1 MWHII
6 HRKLWTQR
14 SELKIML
21 VMAGISL
28 MMIFAFG
35 DFSGSYKPKV
45 MVADADQSQLSQQFV
60 ALLNEDAARQYSLM
74 DSQAGLN
81 EVKNG
86 RAIAMISLEKGFEA
100 ALQKGQAAKLSM
112 ISVKSDADTMTLKPA
127 LLNAYNQLYRF
138 DKSAGDIAKAAA
150 DKGASYETVYAE
162 TYSLLVSSKAN
173 KPALT
178 LSLGDD
184 GSAALKNSVMMHS
197 LIGFLIFFVAYSC
210 VFGAADLLVERRQ
223 NTWQRLV
230 ISPSSKL
237 AMLSGHLVVS
247 WIVGLI
253 QLFLVLTVGHYL
265 FGVDFGGSLPLMFG
279 AAAIFCLAMSGFG
292 ILLSA
297 FGKSMQQISAL
308 TSVLLTAF
316 GMLGGCLW
324 PLDLVTNPILIQLS
338 KVIPHR
344 YAVEALTQLSQGES
358 WTSILPQLGVMM
370 AIALTFLLIG
380 FVKILRTEEQFQ

>member
-6 HRKLWTQR
+6 QRKLWTQR
-14 SELKIML
+14 SELRIML

-35 DFSGSYKPKV
+35 DFSGSYKPNV
-45 MVADADQSQLSQQFV
+45 MVYDEDQSQLSRQFI
-60 ALLNEDAARQYSLM
+60 ALLNEDAARQYRPV

-86 RAIAMISLEKGFEA
+86 RAIAMISLEKGFETG
-100 ALQKGQAAKLSM
+100 LKEGQAAKLSV
-112 ISVKSDADTMTLKPA
+112 ISVKSDADTLTLKPV

-138 DKSAGDIAKAAA
+138 DKSASDIAQAAA
-150 DKGASYETVYAE
+150 LKGENESAVYDE
-162 TYSLLVSSKAN
+162 TYKLLVTSKAS
-173 KPALT
+173 KPALN
-178 LSLGDD
+178 LSIGDD

-230 ISPSSKL
+230 ISPSSKF
-237 AMLSGHLVVS
+237 AMLVGHLVVS
-247 WIVGLI
+247 WVVGLI

-265 FGVDFGGSLPLMFG
+265 FGVDFGGSLPLMF
-279 AAAIFCLAMSGFG
+279 AAAAMFCLAMSGFG
-292 ILLSA
+292 ILISA
-297 FGKSMQQISAL
+297 YGKSMQQMSAL

-324 PLDLVTNPILIQLS
+324 PLDLVTNPILIGLS
-338 KVIPHR
+338 NVIPHR
-344 YAVEALTQLSQGES
+344 YAVEALTKLSQGES
-358 WTSILPQLGVMM
+358 LNQILPQLGVLMAM
-370 AIALTFLLIG
+370 AIIFLCMG
-380 FVKILRTEEQFQ
+380 FFKILRTEEQFQ

>member
-6 HRKLWTQR
+6 KRKLWTQR
-14 SELKIML
+14 SELRIML

-35 DFSGSYKPKV
+35 DFSGRYQPKIMLVDSEQSQTTERFIELLSTDTSKSYV
-45 MVADADQSQLSQQFV
+45 LADQAV
-60 ALLNEDAARQYSLM
+60 
-74 DSQAGLN
+74 GLN

-86 RAIAMISLEKGFEA
+86 RAIAMITLEEGFSETIKA
-100 ALQKGQAAKLSM
+100 DGAPKISM
-112 ISVKSDADTMTLKPA
+112 ISVKSDADTMTLKPI
-127 LLNAYNQLYRF
+127 LSNAYNQLKHYNQ
-138 DKSAGDIAKAAA
+138 SAERVANAAKE
-150 DKGASYETVYAE
+150 KGQDYQRVYDETYQLLAQSYEE
-162 TYSLLVSSKAN
+162 

-178 LSLGDD
+178 LSIGDD
-184 GSAALKNSVMMHS
+184 GSAALKNAVMMHS

-230 ISPSSKL
+230 ISPSSRL
-237 AMLSGHLVVS
+237 GMLLGHLIVS
-247 WIVGLI
+247 FTIGLI
-253 QLFLVLTVGHYL
+253 QLALVFSVGHYL
-265 FGVDFGGSLPLMFG
+265 FHVDFGGSLPLMFVS
-279 AAAIFCLAMSGFG
+279 ALAFCLAMAGFG
-292 ILLSA
+292 VLLSA

-338 KVIPHR
+338 RLIPHR
-344 YAVEALTQLSQGES
+344 YAVEALTKLSQGQQFS
-358 WTSILPQLGVMM
+358 AVLPQLGVLLAM
-370 AIALTFLLIG
+370 AGGFLLIG
-380 FVKILRTEEQFQ
+380 FVKLMKTEEQFQ

>member
-6 HRKLWTQR
+6 KRKLWTQR
-14 SELKIML
+14 SELRIML

-35 DFSGSYKPKV
+35 DFSGSYKPQIMLV
-45 MVADADQSQLSQQFV
+45 DEDDSEVSQRYV
-60 ALLNEDAARQYSLM
+60 ALLNEDTSRRYSLT
-74 DSQAGLN
+74 DSEAGLN

-86 RAIAMISLEKGFEA
+86 KAIAMVSLEKGFEV
-100 ALQKGQAAKLSM
+100 ALKSGEAAKFSL
-112 ISVKSDADTMTLKPA
+112 ISVKTDADTMTLKPI
-127 LLNAYNQLYRF
+127 LLNAYSQLQRF
-138 DKSAGDIAKAAA
+138 DQNAKQIAKAAEL
-150 DKGASYETVYAE
+150 KGQDFNKVYNE
-162 TYSLLVSSKAN
+162 TYQLLVSGKAS

-178 LSLGDD
+178 LRLGDD
-184 GSAALKNSVMMHS
+184 GVAARKNMVMMHS

-230 ISPSSKL
+230 ISPSSRF
-237 AMLSGHLVVS
+237 AMLSGHLIVS
-247 WIVGLI
+247 WTIGLI
-253 QLFLVLTVGHYL
+253 QLLLVLTVGHYL
-265 FGVDFGGSLPLMFG
+265 FGVDFGGSLPLMFV
-279 AAAIFCLAMSGFG
+279 AAAMFCLAMSGFG

-324 PLDLVTNPILIQLS
+324 PLELVTNPILIQLS
-338 KVIPHR
+338 RFIPHR
-344 YAVEALTQLSQGES
+344 YAVEALTQLSQGKAFS
-358 WTSILPQLGVMM
+358 AVLPQLGVLAAM
-370 AIALTFLLIG
+370 ALGFLVIG
-380 FVKILRTEEQFQ
+380 FIKILRTEEQFQ